1 MTGTAVG
8 PQARQAQPSGR
19 SRGAR
24 AGYVVGAAVNLAMLV
39 AVNAWPGWQAV
50 PFLTAETP
58 EVLPLVSLSL
68 ASAAGANLVYL
79 VDDAPWVRALGG
91 LVTTGVGLAA
101 LVRILDVFPV
111 VEGGTVEVVA
121 RILLV
126 VGLVGSVVGVVVQLV
141 ALVRAVIRG

>member
-1 MTGTAVG
+1 MGPESRVTRPATG
-8 PQARQAQPSGR
+8 S
-19 SRGAR
+19 SSAR
-24 AGYVVGAAVNLAMLV
+24 AGYVIGAVVNIAMLV
-39 AVNAWPGWQAV
+39 AVNVWPGWEAV

-58 EVLPLVSLSL
+58 DVLPLVSLSL
-68 ASAAGANLVYL
+68 ASAVVANIVYL
-79 VDDAPWVRALGG
+79 VNDAPWVRALGG

-126 VGLVGSVVGVVVQLV
+126 VGLVGSVIGIVVQLV
-141 ALVRAVIRG
+141 AFVRAVIRS